1 MEYYKQKNFSNV
13 IEVDPKKHPEMKEK
27 VLDEG
32 WVQVKSLN
40 DLTPFKAPK
49 KSKRK
54 VKKQD
59 GK

>member
-13 IEVDPKKHPEMKEK
+13 IEVDPKKHPEMKQK

-32 WVQVKSLN
+32 WVQVKNLN
-40 DLTPFKAPK
+40 DLTPFKASK

-54 VKKQD
+54 VKK
-59 GK
+59 

>member
-1 MEYYKQKNFSNV
+1 MEYYKQKIFSKV
-13 IEVDPKKHPEMKEK
+13 IE
-27 VLDEG
+27 DEG

-54 VKKQD
+54 VKK
-59 GK
+59 